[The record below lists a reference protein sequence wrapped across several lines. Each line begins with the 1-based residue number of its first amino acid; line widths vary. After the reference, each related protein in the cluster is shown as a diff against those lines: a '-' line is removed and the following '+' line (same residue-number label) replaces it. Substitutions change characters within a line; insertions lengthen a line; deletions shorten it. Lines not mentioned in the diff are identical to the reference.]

1 MKQHLTFLKGVSVW
15 KPFSRSFMLL
25 GILLLTTF
33 TLFSQTMTVSSTPPL
48 NGGNSSNGVTFTVAA
63 NNSINITDFGLAT
76 ASATSGTYQLWY
88 STTSLTGAP
97 TITTA
102 GGWSQLATGSITG
115 AGVGTVV
122 PLNSNINISMN
133 SGQTYRFYVLFSGN
147 VSYSNGT
154 ATANT
159 YSDANVT
166 LAVGGNVG
174 YGGNIPNPTFNPRM
188 FNGSVMYE
196 LSTPCS
202 NPVTGGSAIASVSSA
217 CPSAPVQL
225 SLSGAS
231 GGIGMS
237 FQWQELISGV
247 WTDISGATGGSYST
261 VVTTPTY
268 YRCEIA
274 CSGGTAAFSDSV
286 FVDVE
291 PFFNCYCSAGATA
304 TTYGY
309 IEDFEFADI
318 QYTSPTG
325 CGQAY
330 TNNTS
335 IVGTAFF
342 GNTYNLEAYVNNCTG
357 STTYNTGFKVW
368 IDYNQNGSFADP
380 GEEVI
385 SQNLTYYQIHGGPI
399 TIPATA
405 QIGVTGMRVMVVESG
420 SLAAMNPCYSFTWGE
435 VEDYAINIQ
444 APPMN
449 DAGVSEIVTPMLPYC
464 GGDSVVRVKLMN
476 YGSDTL
482 FNATINL
489 VINNG
494 TPITSS
500 WIGVIPPFTI
510 DTNIIVAGTNPTGGF
525 NQGDD
530 ISVYTTL
537 PNGIADSLAFND
549 TVTLLGLTSGLAGVY
564 SIPGDFSTISGAV
577 DTLNM
582 IGTCDTVWFEIAN
595 GTYDEPVVITE
606 FPRFSMDSPVI
617 FLSASSDSADVIWD
631 NTTSASTID
640 LNGADYIWFED
651 LTIKNST
658 TSGNVININSS
669 ADYNKIERS
678 HLVGVSIN
686 STLNTNSVIYNQ
698 TGIDSY
704 NSYVNNHVE
713 NGSYGIYSQGSS
725 TTALESGTH
734 LFGNTI
740 ENFYYMGIYNY
751 FQDDIA
757 INKNTITSNSPF
769 TTMYGIYNLW
779 CSGDFQMNSNHVY
792 PTAGTDGFYMGAY
805 LSSCDGNSPFDRGSI
820 ANNIFIAGR
829 EGETGIVYGLYMITA
844 SFKNVYHNTIVVLD
858 GGTTARALYS
868 SNSNGCE
875 YLNNIYA
882 ILPVG
887 SSSTLG
893 AGQAIYYVSGALF
906 NSDHNNFYTGGSSPI
921 YFLAN
926 YQDLAAYQSATQND
940 LNSFDVNPNFADTLL
955 GILCNDTLDA
965 SAMAVSIMDD
975 FGGLVR
981 SASTPDI
988 GAREFVGLQNFS
1000 LQSDTICGNSFEVF
1014 APEVSQWSVNGAL
1027 STGLSVELSA
1037 QNTPIDFN
1045 ITASFSSVCSID
1057 TLGNLIPI
1065 TESGSVRLVP
1075 QASLDS
1081 EIHLCVN
1088 DDVNLAP
1095 GGGTTAMY
1103 SWFPTAEVTSQITVN
1118 SPGVFTVTKTE
1129 DGCLSQAT
1137 TTVTKSDGVI
1147 LADAEAC
1154 ANSLPFTVDAS
1165 IIAGSTYTWNGG
1177 SSTSTAQNDFTT
1189 TGNYAITA
1197 TDTFGCVSSD
1207 EFYLEVI
1214 DVPVAVI
1221 SNDSHSSN
1229 LFFLSSLASQNA
1241 GANATYFWTFGD
1253 GATSTDPNPSHLFP
1267 WNGSAQTF
1275 TVTLTITNDCGTST
1289 TVTTEITSDPLGVNG
1304 IENASAISVYPNPT
1318 NGLVTISGDFSS
1330 NNINLQVI
1338 DLSGRMVKSISN
1350 ASLANNQFEL
1360 DLQDLAKGSYHIK
1373 IVNGADVQVAKVIL
1387 N

>member
-1 MKQHLTFLKGVSVW
+1 MKQHSTFLKRVNVW
-15 KPFSRSFMLL
+15 KSFSRSFMLL
-25 GILLLTTF
+25 GTLLLTTF

-115 AGVGTVV
+115 AGVGSVV

-133 SGQTYRFYVLFSGN
+133 SGQTYRFYILFSGN

-309 IEDFEFADI
+309 IEEFEFADI

-335 IVGTAFF
+335 VVGTAFF

-385 SQNLTYYQIHGGPI
+385 SQNLTYYQVHGGPI
-399 TIPATA
+399 TIPSTA
-405 QIGVTGMRVMVVESG
+405 LTGVTGMRVMVVESG

-476 YGSDTL
+476 YGTDTL
-482 FNATINL
+482 FNATLNL

-494 TPITSS
+494 TPITST
-500 WIGVIPPFTI
+500 WTGVIPPFTI
-510 DTNIIVAGTNPTGGF
+510 DTNIVVAGTNPAGSFT
-525 NQGDD
+525 QGDD
-530 ISVYTTL
+530 IIVYTTL
-537 PNGIADSLAFND
+537 PNGVSDSLSIND
-549 TVTLLGLTSGLAGVY
+549 SVTLLGLTSGLAGVY
-564 SIPGDFSTISGAV
+564 NIPGDFSTISGAV

-582 IGTCDTVWFEIAN
+582 FGTCDTVWFEIAN
-595 GTYDEPVVITE
+595 GTYNEPIVITE
-606 FPRFSMDSPVI
+606 FPRFSAGSPVI
-617 FLSASSDSADVIWD
+617 FMSASSDSADVIWD
-631 NTTSASTID
+631 NTTSASTIE

-669 ADYNKIERS
+669 ADYNKVERS

-686 STLNTNSVIYNQ
+686 STLNTNATIYNQ
-698 TGIDSY
+698 SGIDSY
-704 NSYVNNHVE
+704 NSYFNNHIE
-713 NGSYGIYSQGSS
+713 NGSFGIYSYGSS
-725 TTALESGTH
+725 TTVLEPGTVIE
-734 LFGNTI
+734 GNTI
-740 ENFYYMGIYNY
+740 ENFYYMGCYNY
-751 FQDDIA
+751 YQDDMIF
-757 INKNTITSNSPF
+757 NHNSLTSNSIY
-769 TTMYGIYNLW
+769 TSMYGIYCYYTN
-779 CSGDFQMNSNHVY
+779 GDFEMIGNHVY
-792 PTAGTDGFYMGAY
+792 PTDGTDGFYMGCY
-805 LSSCDGNSPFDRGSI
+805 ISQGIGNDPFDRGTI
-820 ANNIFIAGR
+820 ANNIFIGGR
-829 EGETGIVYGLYMITA
+829 AGETGTVYGMYTA
-844 SFKNVYHNTIVVLD
+844 NASAKNFYHNTFLVLD
-858 GGTTARALYS
+858 GGASARALYAS
-868 SNSNGCE
+868 GNNAAEYMNNIFAVLPIDSNSSYGTGN
-875 YLNNIYA
+875 A
-882 ILPVG
+882 
-887 SSSTLG
+887 
-893 AGQAIYYVSGALF
+893 AYYTGGITFGL
-906 NSDHNNFYTGGSSPI
+906 DHNNYYSGGTSPI
-921 YFLAN
+921 YFN
-926 YQDLAAYQSATQND
+926 AAYNSLQSFQDATSND
-940 LNSFDVNPNFADTLL
+940 LNSFDVNPNFTDTINA
-955 GILCNDTLDA
+955 ILCNDTLDA
-965 SAMAVSIMDD
+965 AAMVVGITTD
-975 FGGLVR
+975 FNGNMR
-981 SASTPDI
+981 NPSTPDI
-988 GAREFVGLQNFS
+988 GAIEFQGVGTLT
-1000 LQSDTICGNSFEVF
+1000 LGPDTTICNNETNLMVGAGGTVIWQDATSAILSNGNSIVVNASTAF
-1014 APEVSQWSVNGAL
+1014 PVSVSYTNSCG
-1027 STGLSVELSA
+1027 
-1037 QNTPIDFN
+1037 
-1045 ITASFSSVCSID
+1045 TASADVSLTFVPNVNLD
-1057 TLGNLIPI
+1057 ATL
-1065 TESGSVRLVP
+1065 
-1075 QASLDS
+1075 
-1081 EIHLCVN
+1081 HLCAGASETLSPDGNGSPSATYAWFPNGEATAQLEV
-1088 DDVNLAP
+1088 DAP
-1095 GGGTTAMY
+1095 GVY
-1103 SWFPTAEVTSQITVN
+1103 SITK
-1118 SPGVFTVTKTE
+1118 SE
-1129 DGCLSQAT
+1129 DGCVSQANVL
-1137 TTVTKSDGVI
+1137 VTQSEEITLV
-1147 LADAEAC
+1147 DAEAC
-1154 ANSLPFTVDAS
+1154 QTNLPYSVNATIANATSYNWS
-1165 IIAGSTYTWNGG
+1165 GG

-1189 TGNYAITA
+1189 SGDYSITA
-1197 TDTFGCVSSD
+1197 TDSFGCTTIDTFS
-1207 EFYLEVI
+1207 FEVI

-1221 SNDSHSSN
+1221 SNDSHASN

-1253 GATSTDPNPSHLFP
+1253 GSTSTDPNPSHLFP
-1267 WNGSAQTF
+1267 WNGAAQTF
-1275 TVTLTITNDCGTST
+1275 TVTLTITNECGTST
-1289 TVTTEITSDPLGVNG
+1289 TVTTEITSDPLGVSG
-1304 IENASAISVYPNPT
+1304 IENASALLVYPNPT
-1318 NGLVTISGDFSS
+1318 NGSVTISGDFSS

-1338 DLSGRMVKSISN
+1338 DLSGRVVKSISN
-1350 ASLANNQFEL
+1350 ALLANNQFEL
-1360 DLQDLAKGSYHIK
+1360 DLQDLAKGSYQIK